1 MKVEP
6 MRYVSLSL
14 LLLSLSGCSLAPV
27 GNRWCSEL
35 AAYSLSQREALPEQG
50 APVRACEDPRKPW
63 SQLWPEVRHLG

>member
-1 MKVEP
+1 MKVKP

-50 APVRACEDPRKPW
+50 APVRTGLATTARRPTAC
-63 SQLWPEVRHLG
+63 HHG

>member
-35 AAYSLSQREALPEQG
+35 AAYSLSQREALPEQD
-50 APVRACEDPRKPW
+50 APVQTGLATTVRRPTAC
-63 SQLWPEVRHLG
+63 HHG